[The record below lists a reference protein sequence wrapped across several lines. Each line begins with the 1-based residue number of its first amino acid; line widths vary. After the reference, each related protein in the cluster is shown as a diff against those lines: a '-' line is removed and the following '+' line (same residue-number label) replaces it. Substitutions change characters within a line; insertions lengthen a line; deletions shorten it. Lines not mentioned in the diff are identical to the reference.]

1 MSIIGL
7 HNLDDFAYGAAFMGT
22 GGGGDP
28 YLGKLFIRQTLI
40 EHGDPKITQLSD
52 LDDDAKVFSVAM
64 MGAPTVLFEKLFSME
79 DVHLAVTKLEE
90 HLGYKADVIIPA
102 EIGGVNATLP
112 VAYAAWRGLPVI
124 DADGMG
130 RCFPALEMVTFN
142 VLGVSAT
149 PMSMA
154 NEHGEWKIL
163 ETDTAKQAEDTSRPI
178 ITDWGGSGMI
188 SLYPMTGKQA
198 KETAV
203 GGTLSL
209 AVGIG
214 EAIRTGNEKNGAI
227 ENLLSYLR
235 STEYYKHCAVLFDG
249 KIIDLTRKTQQ
260 GWNIG
265 QCYLESV
272 KNSNDKMKVTF
283 QNEHLVAYRNG
294 KVVTIVPDL
303 IAMVDSDTAEP
314 IPAENLRY
322 GQRVTVIGT
331 SAAPIMRTPAALQV
345 FGPRCFGLEEN
356 FVPIEKLVDVS
367 SD

>member
-40 EHGDPKITQLSD
+40 EHGNPNVIG
-52 LDDDAKVFSVAM
+52 LDALEDDAKVFSVAM

-112 VAYAAWRGLPVI
+112 VAYAAWRGLPVL

-154 NEHGEWKIL
+154 NEHGDWKIL
-163 ETDTAKQAEDTSRPI
+163 ETNTAKEAEDQARPV
-178 ITDWGGSGMI
+178 ITEWGGSGMI

-198 KETAV
+198 KDTAV

-214 EAIRTGNEKNGAI
+214 RAIRMGNENKTAV
-227 ENLLSYLR
+227 ESLLTYLR
-235 STEYYKHCAVLFDG
+235 STEYYKHCAILFDG
-249 KIIDLTRKTQQ
+249 KVVDLTRKTQK

-265 QCYLESV
+265 HCFLESV
-272 KNSNDKMKVTF
+272 DDPNDKMEVTF
-283 QNEHLVAYRNG
+283 QNEHLVAYRND
-294 KVVTIVPDL
+294 KLVTIVPDL
-303 IAMVDSDTAEP
+303 IAMVDSETAEP
-314 IPAENLRY
+314 IPAEGLRY
-322 GQRVTVIGT
+322 GQRLKVIGT
-331 SAAPIMRTPAALQV
+331 SAAPIMRTEAALKV
-345 FGPRCFGLEEN
+345 FGPKCFGLNEE
-356 FVPIEKLVDVS
+356 FIPIEQLVDV
-367 SD
+367 DE